1 MKLAHRTGTVHIS
14 DAWSPW
20 KRLRRRV
27 RMAVFR
33 LPDSGAFG
41 LVPLRTHIL
50 ICGFPRSGTTLLQL
64 MLENGLPS
72 SRHFGR
78 EVGGWRAATYCWRN
92 HELLISK
99 VPHDVFRLDPL
110 RNFYAGRAASLR
122 IILMVRD
129 PRDVLTS
136 VRKMGGPPGYVVG
149 PERWRRHYRAFR
161 RERLAPDVL
170 EVRYEHLVRHPADE
184 ELRIEQFTGERAKVP
199 FEAFHTIRRPD
210 FDTSTLNGLRPLDQS
225 PLDRWARPQHRAR
238 MERVL
243 EDLPELPGALIELGY
258 EQDTEWIE
266 QWRRGSRADAPVC
279 AV

>member
-1 MKLAHRTGTVHIS
+1 MKLAPRTGTANIS

-27 RMAVFR
+27 LMAAFR

-72 SRHFGR
+72 SRRFGR

-110 RNFYAGRAASLR
+110 RNFYAGRAANLR

-136 VRKMGGPPGYVVG
+136 VRKTGGPLGYVVG
-149 PERWRRHYRAFR
+149 PERWRRYYRSFR

-170 EVRYEHLVRHPADE
+170 EVRYERLVRDPADE
-184 ELRIEQFTGERAKVP
+184 QLRIERFTGERARVP
-199 FEAFHTIRRPD
+199 FDAFHTIHRPD

-225 PLDRWARPQHRAR
+225 PLERWTRPQHRAR

-243 EDLPELPGALIELGY
+243 QDLPELPGALIELGY

-266 QWRRGSRADAPVC
+266 QWRRGSRANAPAC